1 MTENKR
7 TPRIDP
13 STPIGRLY
21 VCTRAIIES
30 RAGRCAEGVIVR
42 DDNPRV
48 VTAPECFTPLML
60 QVETSEEAA
69 VSGRVV
75 ED

>member
-7 TPRIDP
+7 EPRIDP

-30 RAGRCAEGVIVR
+30 RAGRCAVGVIVR
-42 DDNPRV
+42 DDDPRV
-48 VTAPECFTPLML
+48 LLAPECFTPLIL
-60 QVETSEEAA
+60 QVETS
-69 VSGRVV
+69 
-75 ED
+75 

>member
-7 TPRIDP
+7 EPRIDA

-30 RAGRCAEGVIVR
+30 RAGRCAAGTIVR
-42 DDNPRV
+42 EDDPRFLL
-48 VTAPECFTPLML
+48 APECFTPLML
-60 QVETSEEAA
+60 QVETS
-69 VSGRVV
+69 
-75 ED
+75 